1 MKIINIIQA
10 TRQLEYVCF
19 FNVKFKT
26 QEGPAYAFFGVD
38 CYSQFAFS
46 TGVELSD
53 DPEIILKHI
62 YLLTEDLNFK
72 KHIHSGFTL
81 VLPDHQELGDRINT
95 MITPL
100 HGKLRFD
107 PTYHQQIT
115 KPLIESI
122 NDSMKKK
129 LQPL

>member
-19 FNVKFKT
+19 FNAKFKT
-26 QEGPAYAFFGVD
+26 LEGPAYAFFGVD
-38 CYSQFAFS
+38 GYSQFAFS

-62 YLLTEDLNFK
+62 YLLTEDADFK
-72 KHIHSGFTL
+72 KHIHLGFTL
-81 VLPDHQELGDRINT
+81 VLAHHQELSDRINSI
-95 MITPL
+95 ITPL
-100 HGKLRFD
+100 NGKLRFD
-107 PTYHQQIT
+107 PKYHQQIT

-122 NDSMKKK
+122 IDSMKN
-129 LQPL
+129 PIH